1 MFKHVRDCMMENRR
15 EFLKKVAYVAPVVLT
30 LRAVPSFAAS
40 GSPRGNNGVRDHGK
54 GVGNGKGQGKG
65 KGKGPGG

>member
-1 MFKHVRDCMMENRR
+1 MDVRDRIMESRR

-30 LRAVPSFAAS
+30 LRAVPSFAAG